1 MLREALTQKKKILQM
16 HDKTNSRHGAR
27 LFVTGVQRGLD
38 YLFRGA
44 THENFFA
51 PPTAAF
57 SVAAHA
63 ALRLSESS
71 GVRPE
76 SCDRLLSAGAAN
88 KHVLWRERRVT
99 NCVTG
104 VTGGDSNLYLFGGV
118 TLGVRLSVM
127 S

>member
-1 MLREALTQKKKILQM
+1 MNSYGYSVQM
-16 HDKTNSRHGAR
+16 HGKTNSRHGAR

-51 PPTAAF
+51 APTARRASFSASF

-88 KHVLWRERRVT
+88 KT
-99 NCVTG
+99 I
-104 VTGGDSNLYLFGGV
+104 
-118 TLGVRLSVM
+118 
-127 S
+127 

>member
-1 MLREALTQKKKILQM
+1 M

-44 THENFFA
+44 THENFFT
-51 PPTAAF
+51 PPTAAARVLF
-57 SVAAHA
+57 ASFYVAAHA

-76 SCDRLLSAGAAN
+76 SWDRKLTAEAAN
-88 KHVLWRERRVT
+88 KHEIWEHTSRDDGAQNNRLRT
-99 NCVTG
+99 NETAI
-104 VTGGDSNLYLFGGV
+104 
-118 TLGVRLSVM
+118 
-127 S
+127 